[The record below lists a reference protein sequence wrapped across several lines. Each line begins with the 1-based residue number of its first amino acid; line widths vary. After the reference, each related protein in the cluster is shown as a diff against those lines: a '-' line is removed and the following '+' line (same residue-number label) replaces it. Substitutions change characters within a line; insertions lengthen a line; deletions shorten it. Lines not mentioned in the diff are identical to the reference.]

1 MKRFLPAFLVVAVLS
16 AASSHA
22 VFGQSPRE
30 ARARHEA
37 ELRGRN
43 PAPAP
48 GDPAP
53 KVSAKSKADGTLV
66 DLSKVKR
73 ATVLVFGSHT

>member
-1 MKRFLPAFLVVAVLS
+1 MKSFHLPFLIAAVL
-16 AASSHA
+16 AAMPSHA
-22 VFGQSPRE
+22 VFAQSPRE
-30 ARARHEA
+30 VRSKHEA
-37 ELRGRN
+37 GLRSRS

-53 KVSAKSKADGTLV
+53 KVSAKLKADGALV

-73 ATVLVFGSHT
+73 VTVLVFGSHT

>member
-1 MKRFLPAFLVVAVLS
+1 MKSFHLPIVIAAVL
-16 AASSHA
+16 AAMPSHA
-22 VFGQSPRE
+22 VFAQSPRE
-30 ARARHEA
+30 TRARHEA